1 MPAAA
6 TDSAVPCLA
15 GLYRALGAD
24 PAVEPPATPTPP
36 LRRAAA
42 LLAAGALAASLAI
55 WPGAAAAVVPDAQVA
70 ADRPAATLP
79 EWPDL
84 LADLDG

>member
-6 TDSAVPCLA
+6 TDSAVPRLA

-24 PAVEPPATPTPP
+24 PAHEPEPAPTPP

-42 LLAAGALAASLAI
+42 LLAAGALAASMAI
-55 WPGAAAAVVPDAQVA
+55 WPTAAAAVAPDVQPA

>member
-1 MPAAA
+1 MPAAS
-6 TDSAVPCLA
+6 DSAVPCLA

-24 PAVEPPATPTPP
+24 PADEPPPPPTPA

-42 LLAAGALAASLAI
+42 LLAAAALATGMAI
-55 WPGAAAAVVPDAQVA
+55 WPAAAAAVVTDVQLGA

-84 LADLDG
+84 LPDLEG

>member
-6 TDSAVPCLA
+6 IDSAVPCLA

-24 PAVEPPATPTPP
+24 PAHEPPVAPTPP

-42 LLAAGALAASLAI
+42 LLAAGALAAGMAV
-55 WPGAAAAVVPDAQVA
+55 WPGAAAALA
-70 ADRPAATLP
+70 ADVQLAAVRPAATLP

>member
-1 MPAAA
+1 M
-6 TDSAVPCLA
+6 
-15 GLYRALGAD
+15 AD
-24 PAVEPPATPTPP
+24 PGDATQEITAPG
-36 LRRAAA
+36 
-42 LLAAGALAASLAI
+42 AAGALAAGMAI
-55 WPGAAAAVVPDAQVA
+55 WPSAAAAMVPDVQVA